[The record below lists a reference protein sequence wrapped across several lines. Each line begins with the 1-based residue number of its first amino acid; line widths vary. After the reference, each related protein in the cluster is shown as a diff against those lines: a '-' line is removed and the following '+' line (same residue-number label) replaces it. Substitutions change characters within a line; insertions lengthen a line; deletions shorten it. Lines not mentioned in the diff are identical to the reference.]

1 MQSAADDELLYVS
14 KEPDVDYL
22 AETYRRTQSEL
33 GEWLDRRQRDYDVRN
48 CLWAGKSDDFKK
60 HSHLSQTGEVFPW
73 DSSSDQEIR
82 MVDNQINRCVAM
94 ATNAVRS
101 GTYRGNSCGIR

>member
-73 DSSSDQEIR
+73 DSSKTKRSAWWIIR
-82 MVDNQINRCVAM
+82 L
-94 ATNAVRS
+94 TAVWQWPPMR
-101 GTYRGNSCGIR
+101 